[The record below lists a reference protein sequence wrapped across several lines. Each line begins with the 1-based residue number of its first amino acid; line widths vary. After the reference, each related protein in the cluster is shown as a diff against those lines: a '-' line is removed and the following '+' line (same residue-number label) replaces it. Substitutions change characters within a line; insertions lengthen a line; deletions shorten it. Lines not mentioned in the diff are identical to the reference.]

1 MADVNVSMG
10 DPGLIAVATGA
21 AKTRAEAG
29 AGKDQSGLGDER
41 GEGFEQ
47 LVAKGG
53 KAQSGEANAK
63 PEKTD
68 EAVPRLPT
76 RPGSGAW
83 VWPEGMAGA
92 EASGKSERDAAD
104 ADDTETAGDP
114 AASKGASR
122 PSAEIPAEVGTASIP
137 ADVEI
142 AAIRAAGRIE
152 KAATAGGGGGVGGR
166 GGAGASADMQGQP
179 AVGGM
184 TREAQSR
191 GEPARAAET
200 RAANLPETSV
210 QTTPAS
216 TPAKTVSQAGGVPMQ
231 PGAVEPAAVQ
241 LAAVLAQGREAG
253 KRTEPARAAPEAPAK
268 IQVSLAETHFS
279 PVKPDSELEAFDFSR
294 RMDGRQGKDI
304 GRSLRDSLRLQAG
317 VHPDKGGASVQSHG
331 DVRAEQLAQNIARP
345 PSGGDIAG
353 QIGTRILQELE
364 QPRAPVETRNSGLVQ
379 VRQSDPALKVLEIK
393 LEPRELGTVVVRMS
407 LRNDVLNV
415 ELGFGKSDAAAAIA
429 KTTDQLSSY
438 LRSSGYDVDSIVVRV
453 VDGDRATAAIVTT
466 ASGADSTQGQP
477 APGSAS
483 TSSGMAGQS
492 FAEQGNRQPAAR
504 NGQPE
509 QPATGEGAHGQDNS
523 QSRSSGDLFV

>member
-1 MADVNVSMG
+1 MADVNVSMA
-10 DPGLIAVATGA
+10 DPGLVAAATGG
-21 AKTRAEAG
+21 AKPRAEAG
-29 AGKDQSGLGDER
+29 AGKDQSGVGDER
-41 GEGFEQ
+41 GEEFEQ

-53 KAQSGEANAK
+53 KARSGEANAK
-63 PEKTD
+63 PEKID
-68 EAVPRLPT
+68 ETVPRMPT
-76 RPGSGAW
+76 RPGGAW
-83 VWPEGMAGA
+83 IWPEGMAVT
-92 EASGKSERDAAD
+92 EAGGKTEKDVGEAG
-104 ADDTETAGDP
+104 ETAGDP
-114 AASKGASR
+114 AASKGA
-122 PSAEIPAEVGTASIP
+122 GTASIP
-137 ADVEI
+137 AEAEI
-142 AAIRAAGRIE
+142 AAIQAAGRID
-152 KAATAGGGGGVGGR
+152 KAATAGVGGS
-166 GGAGASADMQGQP
+166 GGAGVSADMKGQP
-179 AVGGM
+179 AVGGGM

-191 GEPARAAET
+191 GEPARGAET
-200 RAANLPETSV
+200 RVANLPETSV
-210 QTTPAS
+210 QTTSPPS
-216 TPAKTVSQAGGVPMQ
+216 KSVSQAVGVPMQ

-253 KRTEPARAAPEAPAK
+253 KRTEPVRTPPDAPAK

-279 PVKPDSELEAFDFSR
+279 PVKPDSELEAFDLSR

-317 VHPDKGGASVQSHG
+317 VQPDKAGASVQSHG

-364 QPRAPVETRNSGLVQ
+364 QPRAPADTRGSGLVQ
-379 VRQSDPALKVLEIK
+379 VKQSDPALKVLEIR

-429 KTTDQLSSY
+429 KSTDQLGSY

-453 VDGDRATAAIVTT
+453 VDGDRATAAIVNT
-466 ASGADSTQGQP
+466 ASGADSAQGQP

-492 FAEQGNRQPAAR
+492 FAEQGGRQPAAR

-509 QPATGEGAHGQDNS
+509 QPATGEGAHGQDNA